1 MQPKVSVIVPIY
13 NVEKYLRECL
23 DSLLA
28 QTLEDIQII
37 LVNDGSTD
45 GSPAIIAEYA
55 ARDARI
61 EVIDKPN
68 AGYGHSMNRGLE
80 RASGEYIGIVEPD
93 DFIDSAM
100 FADLYA
106 AACSCTPKAQVA
118 RSAYWRVMCDGSR
131 EFTYPSPHKGRVKP
145 DRQPFTI
152 AECPEML
159 FYHPSIWAAI
169 YEKAFLDG
177 EGIRFKEIPGAG
189 WSDNPFFIETLG
201 LADRIVYVDE
211 CYYHYREDNIDGSS
225 ALKDYTIPFD
235 RWNEMQDFID
245 AHPALATPEV
255 LESQATRGFAYIKG
269 AEKSAGAAQHAD
281 EIEERTADLFGR
293 MDRAVVLGSRRIA
306 GDAKR
311 RYLSVVAPGEPLPVL
326 AGGFYRHLVAEFFHT
341 IREGG
346 VGVAAYRVRSF
357 FAKR

>member
-13 NVEKYLRECL
+13 NVEKYLPQCL

-28 QTLEDIQII
+28 QTLQDIQVI
-37 LVNDGSTD
+37 LVNDGSKD
-45 GSPAIIAEYA
+45 GGPAIIAAYA
-55 ARDARI
+55 ARDPRI

-80 RASGEYIGIVEPD
+80 RATGEYVGIVEPD
-93 DFIDSAM
+93 DFIDPTM

-106 AACSCTPKAQVA
+106 AARTCAPKAQVA
-118 RSAYWRVMCDGSR
+118 RSAYWRVMCDGKR
-131 EFTYPSPHKGRVKP
+131 EFTYPSPHKGRVRP
-145 DRQPFTI
+145 DHQPFTI
-152 AECPEML
+152 TECPEML

-169 YEKAFLDG
+169 YERAFLD
-177 EGIRFKEIPGAG
+177 EKGIRFKEIPGAG

-201 LADRIVYVDE
+201 LADRIVYVDQ

-225 ALKDYTIPFD
+225 ALKDYAIPFD
-235 RWNEMQDFID
+235 RWNEMQDFIE
-245 AHPALATPEV
+245 AHPSLATPEV

-269 AEKSAGAAQHAD
+269 AEKSVGALQHAE
-281 EIEERTADLFGR
+281 EISKRTDALFDR
-293 MDRAVVLGSRRIA
+293 MDRAAVLSSHRIA
-306 GDAKR
+306 SDAKR
-311 RYLSVVAPGEPLPVL
+311 RYLSAVAPGEPLPPL
-326 AGGFYRHLVAEFFHT
+326 AGGFYRHLVEEFFHT

-346 VGVAAYRVRSF
+346 IGVAAYRVRSF